1 MSEQD
6 APNVGLHLRTMRK
19 ERGLSLCA
27 LAELS
32 GLSPNTISLI
42 ERGIT
47 SPSVST
53 LHRLAMALAVPIT
66 ALLEDP
72 VERMDLIIT
81 RAGERTRSG
90 SGSVELESLGYGV
103 ENQVCD
109 PFSVRLKAG
118 ASSGKRLMAHSG
130 HELVYCLEGAV
141 EYEIAGDIHR
151 LEPGDALLF
160 HGNMPHRWRNPN
172 SVEAVFLLIIGGSE
186 DRTGPVHQHLHP

>member
-1 MSEQD
+1 MSEQNGPD
-6 APNVGLHLRTMRK
+6 VGRHVLTLRK
-19 ERGLSLCA
+19 ARGLSLRA

-53 LHRLAMALAVPIT
+53 LHRLATALAVPIT
-66 ALLEDP
+66 ALLEEP
-72 VERMDLIIT
+72 VERMNLIVT
-81 RAGERTRSG
+81 RAGERARSG

-103 ENQVCD
+103 EDQICD
-109 PFSVRLKAG
+109 PFAVTLKPG
-118 ASSGKRLMAHSG
+118 ASSGKKRMAHTG

-141 EYEIAGDIHR
+141 EYEVVGESYR

-160 HGNMPHRWRNPN
+160 HGSLPHRWHNPN
-172 SVEAVFLLIIGGSE
+172 SKDAVFLLIIGGSE
-186 DRTGPVHQHLHP
+186 DRSEPVSQHLHP

>member
-1 MSEQD
+1 MSEQNGPD
-6 APNVGLHLRTMRK
+6 VGLHLRTLRK
-19 ERGLSLCA
+19 ERGLSLRA

-42 ERGIT
+42 ERGVT

-53 LHRLAMALAVPIT
+53 LHRLATALAVPIT
-66 ALLEDP
+66 ALLEAS
-72 VERMDLIIT
+72 VERMDVIVT
-81 RAGERTRSG
+81 RAGERARSG

-103 ENQVCD
+103 EDQVCD

-141 EYEIAGDIHR
+141 EYEIVGEIHR

-160 HGNMPHRWRNPN
+160 HGNLPHRWRNPN
-172 SVEAVFLLIIGGSE
+172 SAEAVFLLIIGGSE
-186 DRTGPVHQHLHP
+186 DRSEPMDQHLHP

>member
-1 MSEQD
+1 
-6 APNVGLHLRTMRK
+6 MRK
-19 ERGLSLCA
+19 ERGLSLRA

-42 ERGIT
+42 ERGVT

-66 ALLEDP
+66 ALLEEP
-72 VERMDLIIT
+72 VERMELIIT

-90 SGSVELESLGYGV
+90 SSSVELESLGYGV
-103 ENQVCD
+103 EGQVCD
-109 PFSVRLKAG
+109 PFSVRLKPG

-141 EYEIAGDIHR
+141 EYEILGERHR
-151 LEPGDALLF
+151 LGPGDALLF
-160 HGNMPHRWRNPN
+160 HGTLPHRWRNPN
-172 SVEAVFLLIIGGSE
+172 SQEALFLLIIGGSE
-186 DRTGPVHQHLHP
+186 DRSEPLDQHLHP